1 MKNTV
6 TCNNTIKLPDSCW
19 MSVDFAPTF
28 VKDFRKTKG
37 AEISG
42 SFDYFNPKTK
52 AVETVYIQKILYN
65 NPVVVVFWSD
75 GTKTKAKAR
84 KNDMYD
90 EEVGVLYCI
99 LKKLQPTIN
108 LDMLFTDWFPT
119 QYTFLNTPTYVT
131 LKDVRDRYYRK

>member
-6 TCNNTIKLPDSCW
+6 TYKANEGCW
-19 MSVDFAPTF
+19 IPCQIDLSLNHVTDNRM
-28 VKDFRKTKG
+28 TKG
-37 AEISG
+37 AQISG

-84 KNDMYD
+84 NNDQFD
-90 EEVGVLYCI
+90 EEVGLMYCI
-99 LKKLQPTIN
+99 LKKIQPNVN
-108 LDMLFTDWFPT
+108 LDILFTDWFPT